1 MKEFMLIYKG
11 GDPEWFETATPEE
24 MGATME
30 KWNVWMGNL
39 QEKEQL
45 VSGGSP
51 LNYGGK
57 RVDHDA
63 VVTDISTP
71 EFKELVSGYSIVM
84 AEDMDAAVEIA
95 KVCPIFSYP
104 GTQCEVREIMNMD
117 G

>member
-11 GDPEWFETATPEE
+11 GDPDWAQNATPEE
-24 MGATME
+24 MEATMG
-30 KWNVWMGNL
+30 KWGAWMGGL
-39 QEKEQL
+39 QANEQL

-71 EFKELVSGYSIVM
+71 EYKELVSGYSIVM
-84 AEDMDAAVEIA
+84 AKDMDAAVEIA
-95 KVCPIFSYP
+95 KDCPIFSYP
-104 GTQCEVREIMNMD
+104 GTQCEVREVMKMD

>member
-11 GDPEWFETATPEE
+11 GDHESMQNATPEE
-24 MGATME
+24 MGAIME
-30 KWNVWMGNL
+30 KWNAWMADL

-57 RVDHDA
+57 RVDRDA

-71 EFKELVSGYSIVM
+71 EFKELVSGYSIIM
-84 AEDMDAAVEIA
+84 ASDINAAVEIA

-104 GTQCEVREIMNMD
+104 GTNAKLEK
-117 G
+117 

>member
-1 MKEFMLIYKG
+1 MKQFMLIYKG
-11 GDPEWFETATPEE
+11 GDPKWFETATPEE
-24 MGATME
+24 MGAAME
-30 KWNVWMGNL
+30 KWGAWMGKL
-39 QEKEQL
+39 QESEQL

-57 RVDHDA
+57 RVNSDA

-71 EFKELVSGYSIVM
+71 EFKELVSGYSIIM
-84 AEDMDAAVEIA
+84 ADDIDAAVEIA

-104 GTQCEVREIMNMD
+104 GALCEVREVTEMD